1 MEMPPTWDITR
12 RNDVILSSV
21 VIPHPPS
28 IHVHSS
34 IRLIEPVIPRPPTVD
49 SSTPQGQGC
58 FCNSSPCQQIGFTI
72 FTDSSQTIHISPTD
86 PLGGPYVIP
95 IDIHPGTTTL
105 AWCKNTLFHHP
116 GQGHTHIS
124 SISIVIPAPS
134 LTPLIHNLTP
144 SLSFVGP
151 YLPSPSTNV
160 TPHQLESP
168 ADEDEIALI
177 PSVVTLF
184 HDVPPLWCL
193 CRLAM
198 GLQGVGVGGMDG
210 ADDFSGRV
218 SNELWCHNKFILGHA
233 YSSIH

>member
-1 MEMPPTWDITR
+1 
-12 RNDVILSSV
+12 L
-21 VIPHPPS
+21 
-28 IHVHSS
+28 
-34 IRLIEPVIPRPPTVD
+34 
-49 SSTPQGQGC
+49 
-58 FCNSSPCQQIGFTI
+58 
-72 FTDSSQTIHISPTD
+72 
-86 PLGGPYVIP
+86 
-95 IDIHPGTTTL
+95 
-105 AWCKNTLFHHP
+105 
-116 GQGHTHIS
+116 
-124 SISIVIPAPS
+124 

-210 ADDFSGRV
+210 ADDFSERV